1 MDSGIKSVAEV
12 DNADKQLVKSIK
24 SLLCEIRRPFPES
37 GVEKISYTV
46 YLTDPRT
53 VTVEAYDEQEAYNK
67 VREAW
72 IRSEYVLNADDFLEA
87 GFEVTGVIRK

>member
-1 MDSGIKSVAEV
+1 MNSLSFKFNDWGEVKVKVFSV
-12 DNADKQLVKSIK
+12 
-24 SLLCEIRRPFPES
+24 EITETLR
-37 GVEKISYTV
+37 
-46 YLTDPRT
+46 RT

-72 IRSEYVLNADDFLEA
+72 IRSENVLNADDFLEA